1 METGTMIFDWMAALL
16 RWLTRRLGGLMLIYI
31 SLLILSLG
39 SMAVGLASLIH
50 DISAR
55 SALLTVLCGA
65 LLAWQLARSRLKT
78 GWAALMGLLAGVPV
92 LLLTTGGLAAP
103 LWTLTIAAGGAVLA
117 FLRRQTPDPAALAG
131 AWDALAS
138 RLTLLWERLLNWSR
152 LVGGEVVATDPL
164 AVGLFWGAALW
175 LIALWAAWL
184 TRRREAVLLGLLPG
198 AVLLVF
204 NVYYTNSRAGLAWV
218 LLLGASILA
227 LQAIQTFAAAR
238 RRWQADRLDQA
249 EVEPSLAAAV
259 FGLTLGLVV
268 FSALLP
274 SISIPK
280 LVERV
285 DEFFTRRDDRLA
297 ESLGLQQTP
306 EAGQGGAGSFIS
318 GSHIIGPGPRL
329 SREVVMYVSVEGYEP
344 VPETARLHGEVPEEP
359 IRYYWRSQTFDLYN
373 GRGWNVATGRPQELP
388 ASQPIYPDLAPQPD
402 LYVPIT
408 QHVQRLN
415 RGTAVLATGEL
426 LALDQPARLAW
437 HAPGDLASAESGAEQ
452 YTALSRVAVVSVER
466 LQAAGSDYPAEIR
479 DRYLQL
485 PDNLPA
491 RVRDLAFEITA
502 GQPTPYDQAAAIEA
516 YLRRFPYNLDVPAPP
531 LGRDAVDF
539 FLFDLQEG
547 YCDYYAASMV
557 VLARSVGIPARLVI
571 GYSRGFYEEGNRRF
585 VVRENHAHAWVEV
598 YFPHI
603 GWIEFEP
610 TSNQPRI
617 VRPRDLPLVSA
628 AELAAAS
635 HQAQEQDAAQRQTAF
650 PIPRPWLW
658 GGLVVLL
665 LALLLSLDGWL
676 LLMQPGASGL
686 RAIYRRLY
694 RLGQRWSLPGAGALT
709 PGEFAAALSARLE
722 TFAGTP
728 RLLALSAA
736 VRRDLAWLTALY
748 VRSLYAERHPSR
760 QESRQAVR
768 VWSRLRWRLWLARW
782 TIWRRA

>member
-1 METGTMIFDWMAALL
+1 MILEWTAALL
-16 RWLTRRLGGLMLIYI
+16 RWLARRLGGLNLIYI

-39 SMAVGLASLIH
+39 SMAVGLSSLVQ
-50 DISAR
+50 DISGRA
-55 SALLTVLCGA
+55 ALLTVLCGA

-78 GWAALMGLLAGVPV
+78 GWAALISLPAGVPV

-103 LWTLTIAAGGAVLA
+103 LWVLTVAAWRALFA
-117 FLRRQTPDPAALAG
+117 FVRRQPPDPAALAE
-131 AWDALAS
+131 AWNALAG

-152 LVGGEVVATDPL
+152 LVGGEVIAADPL
-164 AVGLFWGAALW
+164 AVGLFWGAVLW

-198 AVLLVF
+198 AALLVF
-204 NVYYTNSRAGLAWV
+204 NVYYTNSRAGLVWI
-218 LLLGASILA
+218 LLLGASMLA

-259 FGLTLGLVV
+259 FALTLGLVV

-274 SISIPK
+274 SVSIPK

-285 DEFFTRRDDRLA
+285 DEMLTRRDERLA

-306 EAGQGGAGSFIS
+306 EPGEGGAGSFIS
-318 GSHIIGPGPRL
+318 GSHLIGPGPRL
-329 SREVVMYVSVEGYEP
+329 SREVVMYVTVEGYEP

-373 GRGWNVATGRPQELP
+373 GRGWNVSTGRPEELP
-388 ASQPIYPDLAPQPD
+388 ANQPIYPDLAPQPD
-402 LYVPIT
+402 LYVPIV
-408 QHVQRLN
+408 QHVQRVN

-426 LALDQPARLAW
+426 LMLDQPARVAW
-437 HAPGDLASAESGAEQ
+437 HAPGDFASAESSAEE
-452 YTALSRVAVVSVER
+452 YTAVSRAAVVSVER
-466 LQAAGSDYPAEIR
+466 LRAAGTDYPEEIR
-479 DRYLQL
+479 ARYLQL
-485 PDNLPA
+485 PDNLPS
-491 RVRDLAFEITA
+491 RVRSLAFEITA

-557 VLARSVGIPARLVI
+557 VLARSVGVPARLVI

-598 YFPHI
+598 YFPNI

-617 VRPRDLPLVSA
+617 FRPRDLPLVSA

-635 HQAQEQDAAQRQTAF
+635 RQAQEESAAAEGQAGFQ
-650 PIPRPWLW
+650 IPRPWVW
-658 GGLVVLL
+658 GGLAVLF

-676 LLMQPGASGL
+676 LLFQPGDAAIRG
-686 RAIYRRLY
+686 IYRRLY
-694 RLGQRWSLPGAGALT
+694 RLGRGWSLTGAGALT

-728 RLLALSAA
+728 RLIALAAA
-736 VRRDLAWLTALY
+736 VRRDLDWLTGLY
-748 VRSLYAERHPSR
+748 VRSLYAERPPSR
-760 QESRQAVR
+760 QESRRAVR
-768 VWSRLRWRLWLARW
+768 VWSALRWRLWLARRVV
-782 TIWRRA
+782 WRRG